1 MESFTI
7 ELVSNASAHLIR
19 DNTLSSFTNF
29 LSEQLNLDGQLV
41 NGRLQFQ
48 KYPTH
53 QCTKM
58 LRRENL
64 RFLTGDSQS
73 HQISIT

>member
-1 MESFTI
+1 MDSFTI
-7 ELVSNASAHLIR
+7 ELVSNASEELFP

-29 LSEQLNLDGQLV
+29 LPEQVNLEG

-53 QCTKM
+53 QRTK
-58 LRRENL
+58 
-64 RFLTGDSQS
+64 T
-73 HQISIT
+73 